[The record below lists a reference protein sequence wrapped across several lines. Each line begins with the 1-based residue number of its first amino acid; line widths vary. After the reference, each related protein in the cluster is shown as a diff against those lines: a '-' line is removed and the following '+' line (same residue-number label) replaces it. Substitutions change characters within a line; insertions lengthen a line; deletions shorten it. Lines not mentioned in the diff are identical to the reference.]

1 MGRKYLLDSNVV
13 IDYMAELYPRKTL
26 TWLNK
31 IINQEIIASV
41 ITKIEVL
48 SYDPDKDDNYGILVE
63 FFNAA
68 NIIDLS
74 DDVVAKTIEI
84 RQKNRIKLPDAVI
97 AASSIVNNLILIT
110 RNVRDFQK
118 IDDLILINPMDLT
131 DNS

>member
-1 MGRKYLLDSNVV
+1 MGRKYLLDSNVL

-31 IINQEIIASV
+31 IINQEIITSV

-48 SYDPDKDDNYGILVE
+48 SYDPDKGDNYEILVE
-63 FFNAA
+63 FFDAA
-68 NIIDLS
+68 TILDLTGE
-74 DDVVAKTIEI
+74 VVAKTIEI

-97 AASSIVNNLILIT
+97 AASAILNNLVLIT
-110 RNVRDFQK
+110 RNVRDFQE
-118 IDDLILINPMDLT
+118 IDDLILINPLDLP

>member
-31 IINQEIIASV
+31 IINQEIITSV

-48 SYDPDKDDNYGILVE
+48 SYDPDKGDNYEILVE
-63 FFNAA
+63 FFDAA
-68 NIIDLS
+68 TILNLT
-74 DDVVAKTIEI
+74 DDIVAKTIEI

-97 AASSIVNNLILIT
+97 AASAILNNLALIT

-118 IDDLILINPMDLT
+118 IDDLIRINPLDLP

>member
-26 TWLNK
+26 TWLNE
-31 IINQEIIASV
+31 IINHEIITSV

-48 SYDPDKDDNYGILVE
+48 SYDPGKGDNYEILVE
-63 FFNAA
+63 FFDAA
-68 NIIDLS
+68 NILDLTGE
-74 DDVVAKTIEI
+74 VVTKTIEI

-97 AASSIVNNLILIT
+97 AASAIVNNLVLIT

-118 IDDLILINPMDLT
+118 IDDLILINPMDLR
-131 DNS
+131 DIS